1 MGYIATDLAR
11 VPGIGFEWY
20 VFLLED
26 SWNDDL
32 RRELSDNFENLAKE
46 VGPKALVVRG
56 AEPQSFYDQVFYK
69 YALHKQGFEGRDF
82 PLPALLIADMPPMKI
97 RENKEWMQKAKMI
110 LLPLA
115 IEYRRPESI
124 ADFLKKVAQLI
135 QDPETFDAL
144 NVLDRTRIERK
155 WGWLSRYLILKPNFY
170 GFGVD
175 LNQII
180 EDIFLQRKR
189 I

>member
-26 SWNDDL
+26 SWNNDL
-32 RRELSDNFENLAKE
+32 RRELSENFENLAKE

-56 AEPQSFYDQVFYK
+56 AEPKSFFDQVFYE
-69 YALHKQGFEGRDF
+69 YALRNRGLEGRDF
-82 PLPALLIADMPPMKI
+82 PLPALLIADTPPMEI
-97 RENKEWMQKAKMI
+97 REDKERILEAKMI

-115 IEYRRPESI
+115 PEYRRLGSI
-124 ADFLKKVAQLI
+124 TDFLRKVAQSV
-135 QDPETFDAL
+135 QDPEAFDAL
-144 NVLDRTRIERK
+144 NALDRTGIERK
-155 WGWLSRYLILKPNFY
+155 WRWLSQYLILKPNFH

-180 EDIFLQRKR
+180 EDIFSH
-189 I
+189 